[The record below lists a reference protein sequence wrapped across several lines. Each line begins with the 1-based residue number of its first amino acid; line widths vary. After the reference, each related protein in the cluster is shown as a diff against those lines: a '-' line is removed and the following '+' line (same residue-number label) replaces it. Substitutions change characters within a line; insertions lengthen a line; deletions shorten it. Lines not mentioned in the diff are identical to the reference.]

1 MEENSKGWVQLVK
14 NPNEQVVSRQTSPI
28 CYELNASFYIW
39 KSEALLSGQQLFIPK
54 TSLFEMSPE
63 KSIEIDTEFD
73 LFVVEQ
79 VLLGKWD
86 SWRVQNE

>member
-1 MEENSKGWVQLVK
+1 
-14 NPNEQVVSRQTSPI
+14 
-28 CYELNASFYIW
+28 
-39 KSEALLSGQQLFIPK
+39 
-54 TSLFEMSPE
+54 MSPE

-86 SWRVQNE
+86 SWRVQNEYFQIVYTMSFQVALIHIPAAMINIPRQLRNFK

>member
-1 MEENSKGWVQLVK
+1 MVEENSKGWVQLVK
-14 NPNEQVVSRQTSPI
+14 NTNEQVVSRQTSPI

-39 KSEALLSGQQLFIPK
+39 KSEALLSGQQLFI
-54 TSLFEMSPE
+54 LFEMSPE

>member
-1 MEENSKGWVQLVK
+1 MHHFIFGKV
-14 NPNEQVVSRQTSPI
+14 
-28 CYELNASFYIW
+28 
-39 KSEALLSGQQLFIPK
+39 ALLSSQQLFIPK

-86 SWRVQNE
+86 GWRSPK